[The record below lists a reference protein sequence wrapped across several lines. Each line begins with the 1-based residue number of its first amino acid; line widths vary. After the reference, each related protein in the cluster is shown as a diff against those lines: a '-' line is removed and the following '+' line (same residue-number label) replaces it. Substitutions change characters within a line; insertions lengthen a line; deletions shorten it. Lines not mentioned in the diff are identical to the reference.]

1 MKLTYVALALI
12 PLTGVLTVA
21 CGGGNQQDTMKEDM
35 PSMTTPAPSTAPA
48 GESASM
54 QGGVEITF
62 TTEPDPPK
70 MGDNTLEAM
79 VMSGGQP
86 VTDAEVSVEF
96 FMAAMPSMNMPEM
109 RNKVDLKHEGGGRY
123 RGMGNVMMAGA
134 WDATV
139 SVKRGGQEIGSRK
152 LSVTAK

>member
-1 MKLTYVALALI
+1 MTLTRVALVLI
-12 PLTGVLTVA
+12 PLTGLLTVA

-35 PSMTTPAPSTAPA
+35 PSMTTPAPSATPPEGSAP
-48 GESASM
+48 M
-54 QGGVEITF
+54 QGVEITF

-86 VTDAEVSVEF
+86 VTDADVSVEF

-109 RNKVDLKHEGGGRY
+109 RNKIDLKHEGGGRY
-123 RGMGNVMMAGA
+123 RGTGNVTMAGA
-134 WDATV
+134 WDTTV
-139 SVKRGGQEIGSRK
+139 SVKRGRQEIGSRK